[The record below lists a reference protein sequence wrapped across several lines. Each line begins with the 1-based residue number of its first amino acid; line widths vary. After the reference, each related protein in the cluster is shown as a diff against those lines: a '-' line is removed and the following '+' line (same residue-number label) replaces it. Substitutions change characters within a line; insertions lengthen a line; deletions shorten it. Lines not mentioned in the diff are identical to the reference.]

1 MGLLPPVS
9 ESNIDARR
17 RNRARCRSSGCPTV
31 MVAKRKNRTIRD
43 SDAGEP
49 GSNPALG
56 KQRSR
61 DHPIDSPIADAPR
74 REPSLRLTRS
84 QWPPIDVTKSRVSTL
99 AAATPRGPD
108 KTFAIKKLWTA
119 ANHDGQNKDA
129 LFHFFVRAV
138 SSFVRVVIN
147 WVSSHCHLH
156 GIGDHASPAG
166 P

>member
-1 MGLLPPVS
+1 MFHATTLQSDSQESSVYFNVEYLRPRAYLSRPDCLCGDSDLTVGLLPPVS

-61 DHPIDSPIADAPR
+61 DHPIDSRIADAPR
-74 REPSLRLTRS
+74 REPSLRLTRN
-84 QWPPIDVTKSRVSTL
+84 QMEAAHLYRTVTEL
-99 AAATPRGPD
+99 P
-108 KTFAIKKLWTA
+108 
-119 ANHDGQNKDA
+119 
-129 LFHFFVRAV
+129 
-138 SSFVRVVIN
+138 
-147 WVSSHCHLH
+147 
-156 GIGDHASPAG
+156 
-166 P
+166 